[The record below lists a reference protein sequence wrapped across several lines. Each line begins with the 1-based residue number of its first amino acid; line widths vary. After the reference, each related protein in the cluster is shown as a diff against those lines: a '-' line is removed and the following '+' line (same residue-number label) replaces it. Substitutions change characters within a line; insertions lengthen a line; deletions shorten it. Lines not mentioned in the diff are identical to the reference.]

1 MPLTV
6 QTIGK
11 TLSLPE
17 IRDAVDQTEA
27 LNFDL
32 VSLSAGI
39 AGTAQ
44 VNLAVFSFR
53 TGSKPP
59 AVVLLEIDGS
69 LLLDR
74 QEAALN
80 AEGKQLICY
89 GTVYVAGSP
98 KNIAL
103 FRG

>member
-11 TLSLPE
+11 TRSLQE

-27 LNFDL
+27 LNFQF
-32 VSLSAGI
+32 VSLAAGV
-39 AGTAQ
+39 AGSQQ
-44 VNLAVFSFR
+44 VNLAVFSLH

-69 LLLDR
+69 LPPDQ

-89 GTVYVAGSP
+89 GTVYVAGSA
-98 KNIAL
+98 KNIAV